1 MQKNLSTYVCEIN
14 EFLKSIIDDSVITC
28 DEIIHEMDTVS
39 MNLNNIKATY
49 KMDYYIQQNFLL
61 VAVLLLITVTI

>member
-14 EFLKSIIDDSVITC
+14 KFLKSIIDDSVITC

-39 MNLNNIKATY
+39 MNLNNIKAT
-49 KMDYYIQQNFLL
+49 
-61 VAVLLLITVTI
+61 